1 MDSLRSARLTRADL
15 AVALE
20 EAARADTNV
29 ARVLAACE
37 AWEAGY
43 ITSLM
48 ARAEELCAHDDRPES
63 PHERALAAIDAAI
76 RHDNPFLRVHRSGVQ
91 PSDEAVEAML
101 SMLHEQTQFHE
112 AAVDLERRAMRR
124 IAPPAQP

>member
-20 EAARADTNV
+20 EAARADPNV
-29 ARVLAACE
+29 ARVLTACE
-37 AWEAGY
+37 AWEAGSV
-43 ITSLM
+43 TKLM

-63 PHERALAAIDAAI
+63 PYDRALAAIDTAI

-91 PSDEAVEAML
+91 PSDDAVEAML
-101 SMLHEQTQFHE
+101 SMLHEQTVFHE
-112 AAVDLERRAMRR
+112 AAVDLERRTLRR
-124 IAPPAQP
+124 VAPPAQP

>member
-20 EAARADTNV
+20 EAARADANV
-29 ARVLAACE
+29 ARVLTACE

-48 ARAEELCAHDDRPES
+48 ARAEALSASDDGFTS
-63 PHERALAAIDAAI
+63 PGDRALAAIDTAI
-76 RHDNPFLRVHRSGVQ
+76 RHDNPFLRVHNSGVQ
-91 PSDEAVEAML
+91 PSDDAVEAMMK
-101 SMLHEQTQFHE
+101 MLHEQTLFHE
-112 AAVDLERRAMRR
+112 AAADLERRAMRR
-124 IAPPAQP
+124 LPPPAQP

>member
-20 EAARADTNV
+20 EAARADLSV
-29 ARVLAACE
+29 ARVLTACE

-43 ITSLM
+43 ITTLM
-48 ARAEELCAHDDRPES
+48 ARAEELCANGDQPGS
-63 PHERALAAIDAAI
+63 PSERALTAIDSAI

-91 PSDEAVEAML
+91 PSDEAVDAML
-101 SMLHEQTQFHE
+101 SMLHEQTLFHE
-112 AAVDLERRAMRR
+112 ASADLERRAMRR
-124 IAPPAQP
+124 VAPPAQP